1 MSSAIV
7 SSTATASNTTAP
19 TQSVTVG
26 DSTYAYRQF
35 GSGPGL
41 PLLFLQHFTGTLD
54 NWDPAVTDPLA
65 LGRSVILFANAGI
78 GRSTGK
84 VPTTVAGMAGH
95 AMKFLDALGLT
106 QVDVLGFSLGGM
118 VAQVMALKRPALLR
132 RIILTG
138 TGPEGGVGVAMDR
151 PELLKIFVDQKMP
164 MSEKLLKLF
173 FETTE
178 TSQSAGHEFVQRLAR
193 RIEDK
198 GTPITADA
206 AGAQLAAMAAWAKLN
221 ACVRSPVTE
230 RRQWLRL
237 VTSGPKRRSRNRR
250 SEVWSKVSLAIQPPC
265 VHGEMMMQGTR
276 NPAPMGSPSTYSPVV
291 PAGAVGG
298 TTWSKMPSFSS

>member
-1 MSSAIV
+1 V

-178 TSQSAGHEFVQRLAR
+178 TSQSAGRQFVQRLAR
-193 RIEDK
+193 RTEDK
-198 GTPITADA
+198 DTPTTADA
-206 AGAQLAAMAAWAKLN
+206 AGAQLAAMAAWAKSGGEPYADLKK
-221 ACVRSPVTE
+221 VTQPV
-230 RRQWLRL
+230 L
-237 VTSGPKRRSRNRR
+237 VTNGNNDIMIPTANSFTLSARLPNAQLIIYPDSG
-250 SEVWSKVSLAIQPPC
+250 
-265 VHGEMMMQGTR
+265 HGALFQH
-276 NPAPMGSPSTYSPVV
+276 
-291 PAGAVGG
+291 AGAYTSHVAEFLDRRDAL
-298 TTWSKMPSFSS
+298 TA